1 MEKSYP
7 IDENIPTF
15 SLTSEVKFFLF
26 IDERVGLSLLWL
38 AKIVCLTFSQP
49 VMAGTVVGNDQQW
62 KLTEEQWDLVKQ
74 GEQVLDLAVLKQP
87 LDAWSSQSNVAVEL
101 RYPGGEEGELWVE
114 ELKDWLISL
123 AIPSK
128 YLFAV
133 AGSGEAD
140 VIIIKIV
147 RVGDI

>member
-1 MEKSYP
+1 MYKVICKVVALLLISG
-7 IDENIPTF
+7 
-15 SLTSEVKFFLF
+15 LLFFQVASA
-26 IDERVGLSLLWL
+26 EEY
-38 AKIVCLTFSQP
+38 AP
-49 VMAGTVVGNDQQW
+49 NNQQW

-74 GEQVLDLAVLKQP
+74 GEQLLEMPVLQELV
-87 LDAWSSQSNVAVEL
+87 DAWSLQQGQAVEL
-101 RYPGGEEGELWVE
+101 RYPGGEEGELWVQ

-147 RVGDI
+147 KVGDV

>member
-1 MEKSYP
+1 MYKIIVS
-7 IDENIPTF
+7 
-15 SLTSEVKFFLF
+15 LF
-26 IDERVGLSLLWL
+26 IL
-38 AKIVCLTFSQP
+38 CLTFFQP

-87 LDAWSSQSNVAVEL
+87 LDAWSSQSNMAVEL

>member
-1 MEKSYP
+1 MYKSKHKV
-7 IDENIPTF
+7 IALLLI
-15 SLTSEVKFFLF
+15 SGLLF
-26 IDERVGLSLLWL
+26 IKL
-38 AKIVCLTFSQP
+38 ASAELPSP
-49 VMAGTVVGNDQQW
+49 NNQQW

-74 GEQVLDLAVLKQP
+74 GEQLLEMPVLQQLV
-87 LDAWSSQSNVAVEL
+87 DAWSLQQGQAVEL

-140 VIIIKIV
+140 VIIIKIIK
-147 RVGDI
+147 VGDV

>member
-1 MEKSYP
+1 MSAHK
-7 IDENIPTF
+7 IIVVF
-15 SLTSEVKFFLF
+15 VLTFLF
-26 IDERVGLSLLWL
+26 
-38 AKIVCLTFSQP
+38 AP
-49 VMAGTVVGNDQQW
+49 VASAETPELNDLQW

-74 GEQVLDLAVLKQP
+74 GDQLLKMPVMRQMV
-87 LDAWSSQSNVAVEL
+87 DAWGQQQGQGIEL

-114 ELKDWLISL
+114 ELMDRLISL

-128 YLFAV
+128 YLSAV

-147 RVGDI
+147 KVGDV

>member
-1 MEKSYP
+1 ML
-7 IDENIPTF
+7 
-15 SLTSEVKFFLF
+15 SLFILCFLF
-26 IDERVGLSLLWL
+26 
-38 AKIVCLTFSQP
+38 FQP
-49 VMAGTVVGNDQQW
+49 VMAEIVNNNQQW
-62 KLTEEQWDLVKQ
+62 KLTEEQWDLVKR
-74 GEQVLDLAVLKQP
+74 GEQVLEVTALKQL
-87 LDAWSSQSNVAVEL
+87 LDVWSLQSDMAIEL

-114 ELKDWLISL
+114 ALKDWLISL

-128 YLFAV
+128 YLSAV

>member
-1 MEKSYP
+1 MYKVMLKVVA
-7 IDENIPTF
+7 
-15 SLTSEVKFFLF
+15 SLLISGLLF
-26 IDERVGLSLLWL
+26 I
-38 AKIVCLTFSQP
+38 Q
-49 VMAGTVVGNDQQW
+49 MASAETATANNQQW

-74 GEQVLDLAVLKQP
+74 GEQLLKLPVLQQLVDV
-87 LDAWSSQSNVAVEL
+87 WSSQQGQAVEL

-140 VIIIKIV
+140 VIIIKIIK
-147 RVGDI
+147 VGDV